1 VSTNV
6 DISKKAHGN
15 ASGNTGT
22 KANMHLNSNS
32 NIDSDVEDKAMDMA
46 AREGAHTLELGT
58 ARAIADIEPFALE
71 TLEFSLIKE
80 ELKQYCVSN
89 LGKRLC
95 DKMLPETDRNRILT
109 AQKETTEAAAL
120 VSKGGQPLLGL
131 HDISEILSLAKIGG
145 VIQPRNLVVVADM
158 LRGASK
164 FKKYMKGRE
173 NEMPLLCAY
182 AASISDFSG
191 LVETITGSIDGDR
204 VSDYADPELRKARRS
219 IANTEARIQSKM
231 NSIISSPGLRD
242 AIQEGF
248 VTVKSGRYVIPVKAS
263 QRQKVSGTLVQASS
277 SGMTVFIEPAQVQ
290 PLVDELVTLRALE
303 EDLVYKVLAGLTA
316 MVFEREREIRI
327 TVEAMACCDFALAK
341 GRYSLEIGGVEPSI
355 FTEPFL
361 NLISARHPLLG
372 KDAVPV
378 DIRLGRGYRT
388 LVVTGPNTGGKTVLL
403 KTAGLLC
410 LMAQAG
416 LHIPAQ
422 QGSGAPAFA
431 HILADIGDRQSIQQ
445 SLSTFSSHMSNIS
458 RILGAV
464 DARSLVLLD
473 EIGTGT
479 DPREGAALAA
489 GILEFLYSK
498 GCLTMATTH
507 YGDIKAY
514 SEAHP
519 GFENG
524 CMEFDHETLKPLYR
538 LVIGESGQSQGLIVA
553 RRLGIPEDVIQQ
565 AEDYIQWM
573 SGPDAENELPAV
585 QAVWNRKHDEQNT
598 CDTAIPQKSK
608 AVTDSGGTED
618 SGIPEGSRIPEG
630 SGINEDSEFP
640 EGSRITKDS
649 GITRDSE
656 CTEDSRGSEGP
667 GDIEVPREK
676 QLLVGDSVWV
686 NTVNYRGV
694 VAREPDERGNL
705 IVLVRKKRIKVHS
718 KRVKLLAKRED
729 LYPDPENYDLNI
741 VLLSKEDRKAIKQM
755 SKRHTDKVRVIE
767 PDPE

>member
-1 VSTNV
+1 MNTNA
-6 DISKKAHGN
+6 DRGKKAHGN
-15 ASGNTGT
+15 ASGNTGS
-22 KANMHLNSNS
+22 KANMHLNMNS
-32 NIDSDVEDKAMDMA
+32 NADMNLESKDMDMA
-46 AREGAHTLELGT
+46 ERDGALAPELGA
-58 ARAIADIEPFALE
+58 ARAIAGIEPFALE
-71 TLEFSLIKE
+71 ALEFSLIKE
-80 ELKQYCVSN
+80 QLKQYCVSN

-95 DKMLPETDRNRILT
+95 DKLLPETDRNRIVT
-109 AQKETTEAAAL
+109 AQKETSEAVVL
-120 VSKGGQPLLGL
+120 VSKGGQPLPGL
-131 HDISEILSLAKIGG
+131 HDISEILSVAKIGG
-145 VIQPRNLVVVADM
+145 VIQPRDLVRVADM

-173 NEMPLLCAY
+173 AEMPLLCAY
-182 AASISDFSG
+182 AASISDFTG

-219 IANTEARIQSKM
+219 MANTEARIQSKM

-248 VTVKSGRYVIPVKAS
+248 ITVKSGRYVIPVKAS
-263 QRQKVSGTLVQASS
+263 QRQKVPGALVQASS

-290 PLVDELVTLRALE
+290 SLVDELVTIRALE
-303 EDLVYKVLAGLTA
+303 EDLVCKVLAGLTS
-316 MVFEREREIRI
+316 MVLEREREIRI

-341 GRYSLEIGGVEPSI
+341 GRCSLEIGGVEPAI
-355 FTEPFL
+355 LTEPSL
-361 NLISARHPLLG
+361 NLINARHPLLG
-372 KDAVPV
+372 KEAVPV
-378 DIRLGRGYRT
+378 DIRLGKGYRT
-388 LVVTGPNTGGKTVLL
+388 LVITGPNTGGKTVLL

-416 LHIPAQ
+416 LHIPARQ
-422 QGSGAPAFA
+422 DSGVPVFD
-431 HILADIGDRQSIQQ
+431 HVLADIGDRQSIQQ

-498 GCLTMATTH
+498 ECLTMATTH

-524 CMEFDHETLKPLYR
+524 CMEFDHETLEPLYR

-553 RRLGIPEDVIQQ
+553 RRLGIPGEVIQQ
-565 AEDYIQWM
+565 AEDYVKWM
-573 SGPDAENELPAV
+573 SRPGAGKELPDV
-585 QAVWNRKHDEQNT
+585 PAVWHGKHHELDT
-598 CDTAIPQKSK
+598 GDTAISRKEK
-608 AVTDSGGTED
+608 AVIDLGGTEGPG
-618 SGIPEGSRIPEG
+618 GIKG
-630 SGINEDSEFP
+630 SGDV
-640 EGSRITKDS
+640 
-649 GITRDSE
+649 
-656 CTEDSRGSEGP
+656 
-667 GDIEVPREK
+667 EVPREK

-694 VAREPDERGNL
+694 VVREPDERGNL
-705 IVLVRKKRIKVHS
+705 IVLVRKKRIKVHR

-729 LYPDPENYDLNI
+729 LYPDSENYDLNI

-755 SKRHTDKVRVIE
+755 SKHHTDKVRVIE
-767 PDPE
+767 PNPE

>member
-1 VSTNV
+1 VSQEPGIKPFKMEGVFVNTNP
-6 DISKKAHGN
+6 DA
-15 ASGNTGT
+15 GT
-22 KANMHLNSNS
+22 EEINEAF
-32 NIDSDVEDKAMDMA
+32 D
-46 AREGAHTLELGT
+46 
-58 ARAIADIEPFALE
+58 LE

-109 AQKETTEAAAL
+109 AQKETSEAAAL
-120 VSKGGQPLLGL
+120 ASKGGQPLPGL
-131 HDISEILSLAKIGG
+131 HDISEILGLAKIGG
-145 VIQPRNLVVVADM
+145 VIQPRDLVRVADM

-173 NEMPLLCAY
+173 AEMPLLCAY
-182 AASISDFSG
+182 AASISDFTG
-191 LVETITGSIDGDR
+191 LVEIITGSIDGDR
-204 VSDYADPELRKARRS
+204 VSDYADPELRKTRRS
-219 IANTEARIQSKM
+219 MANTEAKIHNKM
-231 NSIISSPGLRD
+231 NSVVNSPRLRD

-248 VTVKSGRYVIPVKAS
+248 VTVKGGRYVIPVKAS
-263 QRQKVSGTLVQASS
+263 QRQKVPGTLVQASS

-290 PLVDELVTLRALE
+290 PLVDELITLRALE
-303 EDLVYKVLAGLTA
+303 EDLVYKVLAELTA

-355 FTEPFL
+355 FPEPFL
-361 NLISARHPLLG
+361 NLINARHPLLR

-378 DIRLGRGYRT
+378 DIRLGKGYRT
-388 LVVTGPNTGGKTVLL
+388 LVITGPNTGGKTVLL

-416 LHIPAQ
+416 LHIPARH
-422 QGSGAPAFA
+422 GSGVPVFA
-431 HILADIGDRQSIQQ
+431 HVLADIGDRQSIQQ

-538 LVIGESGQSQGLIVA
+538 LVIGESGQSQGIIVA
-553 RRLGIPEDVIQQ
+553 RRLGIPEEVIQQ
-565 AEDYIQWM
+565 AEDYVKWM
-573 SGPDAENELPAV
+573 SGPDSEDELPGV
-585 QAVWNRKHDEQNT
+585 PAVWHGKCDEHDTGGIAISRK
-598 CDTAIPQKSK
+598 KK
-608 AVTDSGGTED
+608 AVIDSGGNEDSGITEDFEITED
-618 SGIPEGSRIPEG
+618 SGVTEGSR
-630 SGINEDSEFP
+630 
-640 EGSRITKDS
+640 
-649 GITRDSE
+649 
-656 CTEDSRGSEGP
+656 
-667 GDIEVPREK
+667 DIEVPREK

-705 IVLVRKKRIKVHS
+705 IVLVRNKRIKVHR
-718 KRVKLLAKRED
+718 KRVKLLARRED

>member
-1 VSTNV
+1 MSTNV
-6 DISKKAHGN
+6 DRGKKAQGN
-15 ASGNTGT
+15 ASGNTGM
-22 KANMHLNSNS
+22 KGNMQLNVTSNTDS
-32 NIDSDVEDKAMDMA
+32 NLEDKAMDTVA
-46 AREGAHTLELGT
+46 PQGAHTLELGAT
-58 ARAIADIEPFALE
+58 STMVGIEPFALE

-120 VSKGGQPLLGL
+120 VSKGGQPLPGL
-131 HDISEILSLAKIGG
+131 HDISEILSMAQIGG
-145 VIQPRNLVVVADM
+145 VIQPRNLVIVADM

-173 NEMPLLCAY
+173 TEMPLLCAY

-204 VSDYADPELRKARRS
+204 VSDYADPELRKTRRS

-231 NSIISSPGLRD
+231 NSIIGSPGLRD

-263 QRQKVSGTLVQASS
+263 QRQKGPGTLVQASS

-303 EDLVYKVLAGLTA
+303 EDLVYKVLAGLTS
-316 MVFEREREIRI
+316 MVLEREREIRI

-341 GRYSLEIGGVEPSI
+341 GRYSLEIGGVEPTI

-361 NLISARHPLLG
+361 NLTSARHPLLG

-378 DIRLGRGYRT
+378 DIRLGKGYRT
-388 LVVTGPNTGGKTVLL
+388 LVITGPNTGGKTVLL

-410 LMAQAG
+410 FMAQAG
-416 LHIPAQ
+416 LHIPAR
-422 QGSGAPAFA
+422 QGSGVPVFA
-431 HILADIGDRQSIQQ
+431 KILADIGDRQSIQQ

-573 SGPDAENELPAV
+573 SGPDAETDLPAV
-585 QAVWNRKHDEQNT
+585 LGVLDVRHGKHGEQDAA
-598 CDTAIPQKSK
+598 DTAISQESR
-608 AVTDSGGTED
+608 AFTDSGGAED
-618 SGIPEGSRIPEG
+618 SENPEGSET
-630 SGINEDSEFP
+630 
-640 EGSRITKDS
+640 TKDS
-649 GITRDSE
+649 GITE
-656 CTEDSRGSEGP
+656 CSGGTEGSRGSEGP
-667 GDIEVPREK
+667 EDTQVPREK

-686 NTVNYRGV
+686 NTANYRGV

-705 IVLVRKKRIKVHS
+705 IVLVRKKRIKVHR

-755 SKRHTDKVRVIE
+755 SKRHTDKIRVIE